1 MECRHYGTIFVLNV
15 MKKWFLILALALT
28 GCDEGRIY
36 DDFVIE
42 GNAGATA
49 AVKVRDAR
57 GYDRWFS
64 GYSLAVAGFSAGS
77 EYALISKNIELDG
90 AGNCEVVLSG
100 IPSDVQSVELCVV
113 DRLRRRVAVFNSVD
127 IKGEKMTNILSENDD
142 LSPESAIQ
150 REIFNTTCINCHGG
164 ANFAAASL
172 NLTEGRAFQEL
183 IGVQSV
189 KNPQEMRVK
198 PGSPEESVLYKI
210 LSGTESAGWNYDHS
224 VEITSP
230 EKLDLIKN
238 WIKTQ

>member
-1 MECRHYGTIFVLNV
+1 MERSDYGAIFILNV
-15 MKKWFLILALALT
+15 MKKWFFILALAVT

-36 DDFVIE
+36 DDYVIE

-49 AVKVRDAR
+49 TVKVSGAR

-90 AGNCEVVLSG
+90 AGDCEVVLSG

-113 DRLRRRVAVFNSVD
+113 DRLRRLVAVFKSVD
-127 IKGEKMTNILSENDD
+127 IKGGEMINIVSDGDD

-172 NLTEGRAFQEL
+172 NLTEGRSFSEL

-189 KNPQEMRVK
+189 KEPREMRVM
-198 PGSPEESVLYKI
+198 PGNPEGSVLYKI
-210 LSGTESAGWNYDHS
+210 LSGTGSAGWNYDHS

-238 WIKTQ
+238 WIKAQ

>member
-1 MECRHYGTIFVLNV
+1 MECRHYGTIFFLNE

-36 DDFVIE
+36 DDYVIE

-49 AVKVRDAR
+49 TVKVSHAS

-77 EYALISKNIELDG
+77 EYALISKNIELDD
-90 AGNCEVVLSG
+90 AGKCEIVLSG

-113 DRLRRRVAVFNSVD
+113 DRLRRRVAVFKSVD
-127 IKGEKMTNILSENDD
+127 LKGGEAVNIISDGDD
-142 LSPESAIQ
+142 LSPENAIQ

-172 NLTEGRAFQEL
+172 NLTEGRAFSEL
-183 IGVQSV
+183 IGIQSV
-189 KNPQEMRVK
+189 KDPQEMRVM

-210 LSGTESAGWNYDHS
+210 LSGNESTDWNYDHS

-238 WIKTQ
+238 WIKAQ

>member
-1 MECRHYGTIFVLNV
+1 MECRYHGTIFFLNE

-36 DDFVIE
+36 DDYVIE

-49 AVKVRDAR
+49 AVKVSHAR

-64 GYSLAVAGFSAGS
+64 GYSLAVAGFQAGS
-77 EYALISKNIELDG
+77 EYALISKNIEPDD
-90 AGNCEVVLSG
+90 AGNCGVLLSG
-100 IPSDVQSVELCVV
+100 IPPEVQSIELCVV
-113 DRLRRRVAVFNSVD
+113 DRLRRRVAVFKSFD
-127 IKGEKMTNILSENDD
+127 IKGVETINIVSDDED

-172 NLTEGRAFQEL
+172 NLTDGRAFEEL
-183 IGVQSV
+183 IGIQSV
-189 KNPQEMRVK
+189 KEPGEIRVMPGNPEK
-198 PGSPEESVLYKI
+198 SVLYKI
-210 LSGTESAGWNYDHS
+210 LSGNGSADWNYDHS
-224 VEITSP
+224 VEITAP

-238 WIKTQ
+238 WIKAQ